1 MTHVRA
7 VQMCWCMSVVEWLF
21 VVDAEENTERWCCG
35 GWAAD
40 ARCWQIPPSVCSV
53 VSSSGVICLWH
64 ASINECGRV
73 FLLLWLSHHKTPAC
87 CFLLSARAVC
97 LSHAVVVRS
106 EEKEAW
112 FVACTSFSTM
122 LNVFY
127 SSWVSGIRN
136 GILLQQSPKI
146 PRRHLGYSTLQWLDL
161 YIVTPSGALVT
172 DHFSPPSLSWAA
184 ASIFLQLFSNCA
196 VPISDYTALLQVFH
210 CCRVLRVAVSV
221 GSRAFPAAASSVWNS
236 LPDNVASASTLDFS
250 TRP

>member
-1 MTHVRA
+1 MLKRTLNVDAAEAEQLMLVVDKYHQVSAQSSAPRVSFA
-7 VQMCWCMSVVEWLF
+7 CDMPASMSVVEF
-21 VVDAEENTERWCCG
+21 FCCFDCRTTRHPP
-35 GWAAD
+35 AASSCQPEPC
-40 ARCWQIPPSVCSV
+40 AFLMPSLSEVKKKKLGLLHVLHFPLCWMY
-53 VSSSGVICLWH
+53 
-64 ASINECGRV
+64 
-73 FLLLWLSHHKTPAC
+73 FTPA
-87 CFLLSARAVC
+87 
-97 LSHAVVVRS
+97 
-106 EEKEAW
+106 EW
-112 FVACTSFSTM
+112 FH
-122 LNVFY
+122 
-127 SSWVSGIRN
+127 IRN